1 MSCDRCVSR
10 REFLGR
16 ASAGLALGVIA
27 GGCGDGDVSG
37 IAIRRRPGETPSET
51 VTIVVAD
58 FPGLAS
64 EGTLVKVSDYFAAKR
79 SGAESFE
86 AFSMVCTHEG
96 CLTEIR
102 NGQRFECPCHLS
114 RFAAD
119 GSVINGPAER
129 PLPALATSYDP
140 ATDVLTIN

>member
-1 MSCDRCVSR
+1 MSCDRCVTR

-16 ASAGLALGVIA
+16 ASAGLALGVVA
-27 GGCGDGDVSG
+27 SSCGDGVVSG
-37 IAIRRRPGETPSET
+37 VAPRRTPNETPSET
-51 VTIVVAD
+51 VSVVVAD
-58 FPGLAS
+58 FPGLATS
-64 EGTLVKVSDYFAAKR
+64 GLLVQVSSYFAAKR
-79 SGAESFE
+79 TGEVTFD

-96 CLTEIR
+96 CTTAIS
-102 NGQRFECPCHLS
+102 NGERFDCPCHLS

-129 PLPALATSYDP
+129 PLPKLPTSYDP

>member
-1 MSCDRCVSR
+1 VSR

-16 ASAGLALGVIA
+16 ASSGLGIGVLAI
-27 GGCGDGDVSG
+27 GCGDGSVSG
-37 IAIRRRPGETPSET
+37 IGSRRRADERPAETI
-51 VTIVVAD
+51 TILVSD
-58 FPGLAS
+58 FPGLATV
-64 EGTLVKVSDYFAAKR
+64 GQLVQVATAFAAKR
-79 SGAESFE
+79 TGVDTFE

-102 NGQRFECPCHLS
+102 NGMRFECPCHLS

-119 GSVINGPAER
+119 GSVINGPAAR
-129 PLPALATSYDP
+129 PLFTLVTSYNS

>member
-16 ASAGLALGVIA
+16 ASASFAVGIVAA
-27 GGCGDGDVSG
+27 GCGDGVISG
-37 IAIRRRPGETPSET
+37 VTTRRSPGELPGET
-51 VTIVVAD
+51 VMIVVAN
-58 FPGLAS
+58 FPGLAAT
-64 EGTLVKVSDYFAAKR
+64 GGLVKVSDYFAAKR
-79 SGAESFE
+79 TGVDAFD

-102 NGQRFECPCHLS
+102 NAERFECPCHLS

-119 GSVINGPAER
+119 GSVINGPAQR
-129 PLPALATSYDP
+129 PLMELATSYDP
-140 ATDVLTIN
+140 VTDVLTIN